1 MSTEA
6 NVDYK
11 EEDVIGLE
19 CKHVIHTESKSFNG
33 EIPDD
38 LHLVKEV
45 VHLKD
50 DRKIPKIR
58 LIKNFERPF
67 YITKE
72 GFRNHEEKKEWEDID
87 KLQKFMS
94 TQAGLPRNIMRA
106 LNRHGNP
113 TTLKRLGMSPYLYGS
128 DIKSTAIIKQHYI
141 DRWGVYSENN
151 VAVLDIETDVVN
163 GTDDP
168 ILISVTMKDKS
179 ILIATEAFV
188 SDIDDYETVMC
199 EYFYRRLEEE
209 PELIKHVKPRN
220 INLIVKVAK
229 NPLRAIEMALEKCHE
244 WMPDFVAIWNIN
256 FDIPRIIETIEKYGG
271 NAADIFSDP
280 SVPPKYR
287 KVWYKEGPAKK
298 IAASGREEALHWAD
312 RWHTLYAPASFYV
325 IDQGCVFR
333 KRRVAKG
340 REPSYALDYILKK
353 HAGTKKLK
361 NDLSETM
368 TGLEWH
374 IHMQKNE
381 KLEYG
386 VYNQFDCISCEVL
399 DEQPKVGDLRIAI
412 SVQMGSSDYSDFTSQ
427 PRQLVDDL
435 HFKCLS
441 LGKVIAS
448 TPSKMETEFDK
459 LTVKISGWIITLP
472 AHLVVDNGL
481 KIIDECPELNTL
493 IRIGVYDLDI
503 VSAYPSGE
511 VVLNCSKETTIAER
525 ISIKGVPEDVA
536 RAASINLTGGEINA
550 VEICCSVMKAPT
562 LEHLIA
568 DYEKYECDVLEQE

>member
-1 MSTEA
+1 MTTA
-6 NVDYK
+6 AAKDYNK
-11 EEDVIGLE
+11 EDVIGLE
-19 CKHVIHTESKSFNG
+19 CKHVVHVESRSFNG

-50 DRKIPKIR
+50 GRKIPEVR

-72 GFRNHEEKKEWEDID
+72 GFRNHEEKKEWEDIE

-94 TQAGLPRNIMRA
+94 TQAGLRKNIMRA

-113 TTLKRLGMSPYLYGS
+113 PSMKQLGMSPYLYGS

-141 DRWGVYSENN
+141 DRWGLHSENR

-163 GTDDP
+163 GTEDP
-168 ILISVTMKDKS
+168 ILISVTMKDKA
-179 ILIATEAFV
+179 IIVATEAYA
-188 SDIDDYETVMC
+188 SEIDNYEEVMR
-199 EYFYRRLEEE
+199 EYFYKRIEED
-209 PELIKHVKPRN
+209 PELIKRVKPRN
-220 INLIVKVAK
+220 IDLEVRLVKG
-229 NPLRAIEMALEKCHE
+229 PLEAIQVSIGKCHE
-244 WMPDFVAIWNIN
+244 WRPDFVAIWNIN
-256 FDIPRIIETIEKYGG
+256 FDIPRIIETIEKYNG
-271 NAADIFSDP
+271 NVGDIFSDP
-280 SVPPKYR
+280 SVPPQFR
-287 KVWYKEGPAKK
+287 KVWYKEGPSKK
-298 IAASGREEALHWAD
+298 VAASGREEALHWAD

-325 IDQGCVFR
+325 IDQGATFR

-361 NDLSETM
+361 NDKSETM

-374 IHMQKNE
+374 IYMQKNE

-386 VYNQFDCISCEVL
+386 VYNLYDCISCEIL
-399 DEQPKVGDLRIAI
+399 DEQPKVGDLRVAI

-448 TPSKMETEFDK
+448 TPSQMETEYDK
-459 LTVKISGWIITLP
+459 MTVTIRQWIITLP

-481 KIIDECPELNTL
+481 RVIEECPKLHTL

-511 VVLNCSKETTIAER
+511 YCLNCSKETTVAER
-525 ISIKGVPEDVA
+525 VSIKGVHEDVV

-562 LEHLIA
+562 LEMLMA
-568 DYEKYECDVLEQE
+568 DYEKHEM